1 MFGLILMYLYSV
13 FGFYF
18 FDHDF
23 IINDINFCTNLW
35 DCYLTMIDKGLR
47 NGGGIGDAILNQEY
61 SSENT
66 YPFVF
71 RFFYDLFFFAS
82 INIVFLNIIFGII
95 VDTFALLREQK
106 ECRKEDMKNKCYI
119 CNIDRYT
126 VFIQY

>member
-1 MFGLILMYLYSV
+1 
-13 FGFYF
+13 
-18 FDHDF
+18 
-23 IINDINFCTNLW
+23 
-35 DCYLTMIDKGLR
+35 MIDKGLR